1 MTILKRFYNSHILER
16 RYQFSKA
23 TEHFIPEYQN
33 IENYKSYIDTLPLD
47 DSTTIFGMHP
57 NANISYLKQEEKQ
70 VMDTLLLLQPK

>member
-1 MTILKRFYNSHILER
+1 M
-16 RYQFSKA
+16 
-23 TEHFIPEYQN
+23 
-33 IENYKSYIDTLPLD
+33 D